1 MDLKQI
7 KQIKPRE
14 HNVLY
19 TSSLVGEG
27 KRWRTSGAV
36 KEALPK
42 LHTKQ
47 FHHYSGTVSR

>member
-19 TSSLVGEG
+19 PVWWGEG

-42 LHTKQ
+42 WHTKQ